1 MAIQFDMSPNPTHS
15 SIFSI
20 TSPTMLRSVLT
31 KTARQEVDD
40 SWSEEEESRQLGLS
54 LVDNCDSL
62 SEDENS
68 KTKGKVNASVTNF
81 A

>member
-1 MAIQFDMSPNPTHS
+1 MAIQFDMSPNSTPS
-15 SIFSI
+15 SIFTI

-62 SEDENS
+62 SEDE
-68 KTKGKVNASVTNF
+68 KPKIKGKVNASVTNF